1 MVVALLVE
9 IVLLVEMV
17 LLVGDSVAD
26 KETRPGCF
34 CAKDCQ
40 DSVEMCKWWYT
51 FTCTGGGGL

>member
-26 KETRPGCF
+26 KEKREG
-34 CAKDCQ
+34 
-40 DSVEMCKWWYT
+40 
-51 FTCTGGGGL
+51 